1 MITTLNFEGH
11 AVFVYP
17 QETVASALRRNNFE
31 IALHCGGKNRCGSC
45 RILLLSGTF
54 VSDGKILTV
63 SEDNPVE
70 VNSCSLK
77 MLTNGAAKYC
87 KREHSKTTPCLQMP
101 EIPKNFQPTLVLD
114 LGTTNVEGVLLRN
127 GTFNSASQVNRQTVF
142 GDNIIDRIA
151 FASNSDNRIRLID
164 ALIKDTLQPLISA
177 LTDTPEEISK
187 IIVAGNTAMTH
198 FFFDADTEKL
208 GKSPFQPD
216 RLKFSSIAGKLGLGI
231 VPADTPVVSISCL
244 GGFIGGDVTAG
255 LFFTGFGKEDSCELF
270 MDIGTNCE
278 ILLNKHGR
286 FYALSAAAG
295 PAFERNNV
303 RADAI
308 SAVKHVAFENNEWK
322 MSPQKT
328 ELSGYCGTALIDL
341 LAEGRQHGFLNTF
354 AQWVNTPDLP
364 EKLQC
369 SNGMLAEL
377 LTAKAAIESALLLL
391 FKHADVTAESL
402 DRIYLAGN
410 FSQNLNLANAKFI
423 RLLPD
428 LPDERFIRCGNAA
441 LNGSI
446 LCALNPQILSL
457 TEKIRQMTLV
467 LNPAEEPD
475 YTHYFTSAMSL

>member
-1 MITTLNFEGH
+1 MITTLNFENR

-17 QETVASALRRNNFE
+17 RETVASALRRNGFK
-31 IALHCGGKNRCGSC
+31 IALNCGGRNRCGSC
-45 RILLLSGTF
+45 RIVLLSGTF
-54 VSDGKILTV
+54 VSDGRILTV

-87 KREHSKTTPCLQMP
+87 KTEQAKTTSCLQMP
-101 EIPKNFQPTLVLD
+101 EIPENFPPTLILD
-114 LGTTNVEGVLLRN
+114 LGTTNVEGILLRN
-127 GTFNSASQVNRQTVF
+127 GTFTSASKVNRQTFF

-151 FASNSDNRIRLID
+151 FASNAGNRKCLID
-164 ALIKDTLQPLISA
+164 ALTRDTLLPLISV

-198 FFFDADTEKL
+198 FFFNADTEKL
-208 GKSPFQPD
+208 GRSPFQPD
-216 RLKFSSIAGKLGLGI
+216 QLEFASVAGKLGLSI
-231 VPADTPVVSISCL
+231 VPAATPVFSISCL

-255 LFFTGFGKEDSCELF
+255 LVFTGFGREEVCELF

-278 ILLNKHGR
+278 ILLNKNGR

-303 RADAI
+303 RADHL

-322 MSPQKT
+322 MSPQKE

-341 LAEGRQHGFLNTF
+341 LAEGRHHGFLNNF
-354 AQWVNTPDLP
+354 AQWVNTPELP

-377 LTAKAAIESALLLL
+377 LTAKAAIESAWKLLL
-391 FKHADVTAESL
+391 KHADISADSL
-402 DRIYLAGN
+402 ERIYLAGN
-410 FSQNLNLANAKFI
+410 FSQNLNFDNAKFI
-423 RLLPD
+423 RLIPD

-441 LNGSI
+441 LSGSI
-446 LCALNPQILSL
+446 LCALDPQTLSR
-457 TEKIRQMTLV
+457 TEKIRQNTLV
-467 LNPAEEPD
+467 LNPAEDPD